1 MAAEDILQDIGA
13 ISMISSDSQVMGRVA
28 EVISRTWRTE
38 RCEARA
44 DAELLDI
51 APNNILRNCTIY
63 FDVGGAGFFLFC
75 ILYVYFC
82 IVLLNE
88 PRMFKNWLLLND
100 EHSKRLLDLLVHA
113 FCLSLGIDVT

>member
-51 APNNILRNCTIY
+51 APNNILRGCTIY
-63 FDVGGAGFFLFC
+63 FDVEGAGFFCFASCMCIFVLFC
-75 ILYVYFC
+75 
-82 IVLLNE
+82 
-88 PRMFKNWLLLND
+88 
-100 EHSKRLLDLLVHA
+100 
-113 FCLSLGIDVT
+113 